1 MGELLSYE
9 FTNVVYFKPLPLN
22 MVENAPN
29 GNPKFGL
36 GISPNL
42 DVIHQHRR
50 WRQSVFLKYLYPPIK
65 LQGVKIYRIII

>member
-1 MGELLSYE
+1 MLYAANGRTTKLRIHKCG
-9 FTNVVYFKPLPLN
+9 YFKPLPVN

-42 DVIHQHRR
+42 DLIHQH
-50 WRQSVFLKYLYPPIK
+50 
-65 LQGVKIYRIII
+65 

>member
-1 MGELLSYE
+1 MQQMGELLSYE
-9 FTNVVYFKPLPLN
+9 FTNVVYFKPLPVN

-42 DVIHQHRR
+42 DLIHQH
-50 WRQSVFLKYLYPPIK
+50 
-65 LQGVKIYRIII
+65 